1 MKRIKNAHWY
11 AFYLLILLL
20 FVVLHCTPTI
30 ALRTNL
36 FFDGYFKEA
45 LTSEII
51 AIERP
56 NNEVTSL
63 FYQVNPE
70 PVEKATNGHL
80 VTYKVEQTIWL
91 TFASYYGE
99 V

>member
-51 AIERP
+51 TIERQ

-70 PVEKATNGHL
+70 PIEKATSSHL
-80 VTYKVEQTIWL
+80 VTYKV
-91 TFASYYGE
+91 
-99 V
+99 